1 MSVKVGAL
9 IMSESQQAASETL
22 TNWVQDL
29 NSMYQVEWYNRNNV
43 KKKACWVPVLYSDYL
58 AGRRGFVVH
67 IARFRCR
74 FEGANCL
81 MCLQELVPGSEYGVF
96 SAKHLAQQKPGS
108 RIDQSELNC
117 LNQLRI
123 VSTHGRRPS
132 VLKVIQ
138 DQAQRFMNVNYL
150 SNPISPIMTIL
161 DDFQTCSKCQR
172 LVCYHR
178 IGSPIKIGIR
188 DENTILIPLR
198 ISLPQPSP
206 QGEEPVEVPSYL
218 LCRPRNRAVISVM
231 PMKVSKSRSSNQNTD
246 DEAQTSTQ

>member
-81 MCLQELVPGSEYGVF
+81 MCQQELVPGQSMEYF
-96 SAKHLAQQKPGS
+96 L
-108 RIDQSELNC
+108 
-117 LNQLRI
+117 
-123 VSTHGRRPS
+123 PS
-132 VLKVIQ
+132 ILPN
-138 DQAQRFMNVNYL
+138 R
-150 SNPISPIMTIL
+150 NPDLGLTS
-161 DDFQTCSKCQR
+161 
-172 LVCYHR
+172 
-178 IGSPIKIGIR
+178 
-188 DENTILIPLR
+188 
-198 ISLPQPSP
+198 
-206 QGEEPVEVPSYL
+206 
-218 LCRPRNRAVISVM
+218 
-231 PMKVSKSRSSNQNTD
+231 QN
-246 DEAQTSTQ
+246 